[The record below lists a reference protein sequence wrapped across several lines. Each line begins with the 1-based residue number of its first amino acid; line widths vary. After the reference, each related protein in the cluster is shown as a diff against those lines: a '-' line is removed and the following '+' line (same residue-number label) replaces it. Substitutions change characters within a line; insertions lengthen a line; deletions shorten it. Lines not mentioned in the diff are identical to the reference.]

1 MSEANPPEPIPP
13 EEARK
18 ILEKAIPE
26 RLGEDWDDERDGW
39 IVISKQDYAVRLSRG
54 RKNIDFYV
62 DLVGEL
68 IVKESDVVAG
78 EDAGRLVAW
87 IFLLTSLFIALLIA
101 RIAGII

>member
-1 MSEANPPEPIPP
+1 MNDTNPPEPFPA

-18 ILEKAIPE
+18 LLEKAIPE

-39 IVISKQDYAVRLSRG
+39 IIISRQDYAVRLSRG

-62 DLVGEL
+62 DLLGEV
-68 IVKESDVVAG
+68 IIKESDVVAG

-87 IFLLTSLFIALLIA
+87 IFLLASLFIALLIA
-101 RIAGII
+101 RFAGIL